1 MIKEDTIDTPNL
13 VAYFLNIW
21 NMKKWLFT
29 LLAGYAAGLAIA
41 MKYRKQSGESKLES
55 ADPTKTKL
63 DTFIDEVVDIHKT
76 AFDDIK
82 GVVMTTFDDV
92 HDFDWLKVKLTT
104 LVEGFSSEAEAKIA
118 ELKTQGEE
126 KKTEAITFLDSFYES
141 KKESIEHAKTR
152 ASGFAD
158 VAHDTLDTLLT
169 EAKSKL
175 DTAYATLK
183 TKLESDK

>member
-1 MIKEDTIDTPNL
+1 
-13 VAYFLNIW
+13 
-21 NMKKWLFT
+21 
-29 LLAGYAAGLAIA
+29 

-63 DTFIDEVVDIHKT
+63 DAFIDEVVDIHKT
-76 AFDDIK
+76 AFSDLRE
-82 GVVMTTFDDV
+82 VVKVTFDDV
-92 HDFDWLKVKLTT
+92 HDLEGLKAKVTS

-126 KKTEAITFLDSFYES
+126 KKTEALAVLDSFYES
-141 KKESIEHAKTR
+141 KKDSIEQAKIR

-158 VAHDTLDTLLT
+158 IAHDTLDTLLT
-169 EAKSKL
+169 EAKTKL
-175 DTAYATLK
+175 DDAYTTLK